1 MGKTQKK
8 MAFSSFYLA
17 VGPDRAV
24 DVVVLTIPEDLAHRA
39 DLGGAVALLAP
50 VYTYCNN
57 ADDDD
62 AIILCARAQLIVLSG
77 SGGVVPADSFIGECL
92 TDNVDILLQD
102 WILLHKINHAFIA
115 IRSNNLCR
123 VEPCMKT

>member
-8 MAFSSFYLA
+8 MAFSSSYLA

-77 SGGVVPADSFIGECL
+77 SGGVVPADSLSG
-92 TDNVDILLQD
+92 NVSPTMST
-102 WILLHKINHAFIA
+102 F
-115 IRSNNLCR
+115 SCR
-123 VEPCMKT
+123 TGSFSIKSITLSSPSAATIFVALNPA